1 MISRSEQFFRWLESS
16 QKQCVA
22 ALSGITVKTGFF
34 FRYDFSSEPF
44 SECETCCSRDRRDFS
59 RRACQIDCLLL
70 GIYVCEKVKNL
81 ATPFNADYD
90 M

>member
-44 SECETCCSRDRRDFS
+44 SECETYVGLQTVEISPGEHG
-59 RRACQIDCLLL
+59 CLLL
-70 GIYVCEKVKNL
+70 LLLLFFYYYYYYYY
-81 ATPFNADYD
+81 FFF
-90 M
+90 